1 MVSME
6 KRYEMPA
13 GPHDI
18 EGAVAEGVQLRPGW
32 GTLRIEEEGRAVFQY
47 CERVKDE
54 TGKFDPKFDPA
65 RLLTLDVDHV
75 IIASGQGTDLALLEG
90 SGVETV
96 RGFITA
102 NPKTLMTNVPGVFAG
117 GDGQQGPRTAVEA
130 IRAGKIA
137 AAGIDAWLRGTPMDA
152 MTGKPVRRADVI
164 PIVVDARQRSYGRR
178 AMMPMRS
185 VEEVTGEGNYVQI
198 EEGLT
203 DAMAQAEVRRCLRC
217 DICIG
222 CGMCMAA
229 CSEMGI
235 EALRMGD
242 THAGRLAYFD
252 FTRAATMCIGCGAC
266 TQVCP
271 TGAIRLEDGDGVRR
285 LIITGTLVKEH
296 PLLPASEGG
305 VATWTPAHRD
315 FVRARL
321 PAHMTDLLDRGLTP
335 AQARERADRPR
346 EPRPKIG
353 HAG

>member
-1 MVSME
+1 MVSLE

-32 GTLRIEEEGRAVFQY
+32 GTLRIEEEGQAVFQY

-65 RLLTLDVDHV
+65 RLLTLEVDQV
-75 IIASGQGTDLALLEG
+75 ILAIGQGTDLALLEG

-137 AAGIDAWLRGTPMDA
+137 AASIDAWLRGVPMDA
-152 MTGKPVRRADVI
+152 MTGRPVRRAEVI
-164 PIVVDARQRSYGRR
+164 PLVVEAHDRSHRRR
-178 AMMPMRS
+178 ASMPEKS
-185 VEEVTGEGNYVQI
+185 VEEVLGEGNYVRI

-203 DAMAQAEVRRCLRC
+203 DAMAQDEVRRCLRC
-217 DICIG
+217 DVCIG
-222 CGMCMAA
+222 CGMCMVA

-242 THAGRLAYFD
+242 TTAGRLAYFD
-252 FTRAATMCIGCGAC
+252 FERAAKLCIGCGAC

-271 TGAIRLEDGDGVRR
+271 TGAIHLEDVNRMRR
-285 LIITGTLVKEH
+285 TVITGTVVCEQ
-296 PLLPASEGG
+296 PLLTYSDAAVP
-305 VATWTPAHRD
+305 TQTPAHRD
-315 FVRARL
+315 YIRKRL
-321 PAHMTDLLDRGLTP
+321 PPHMATHLERQISPSSARQRGDRPGVFDRGP
-335 AQARERADRPR
+335 PR
-346 EPRPKIG
+346 
-353 HAG
+353 